1 MNNLLSS
8 LSFAHDK
15 ERSVTSLIP
24 STKKPLS
31 WAVVGAGPAGLA
43 AVGKLLDAGVDP
55 LSILWLDPA
64 FQVGDLGTKW
74 RVISGNTKVAL
85 FIKFLY
91 ACRSFKYETCP
102 EVFPINQ
109 LPADGTCLL
118 KEIADPLQWISDHL
132 RQKVAACQGAL
143 RVLTRQGAGWQLTT
157 DTGVFLAKK
166 VILATGAEPRVP
178 EDARAPLVPLDVAM
192 DLTRLKEG
200 CSASDRVAVFGSS
213 HSAVVALYNLAALGI
228 ETVNVYRS
236 PLKYASYYEDWIL
249 YDNTG
254 LKGYSATWAKEHME
268 DDSLKTLTRVHQDD
282 PACEKALN
290 TCTKYVY
297 ATGFDKR
304 VTFET
309 DASVPLIHNHQTGEI
324 DTHLYGFGIAFPE
337 GKTDK
342 LGNFE
347 HNVGLWKFMVYLERI
362 LPFWLAA

>member
-1 MNNLLSS
+1 MNDLLTS
-8 LSFAHDK
+8 LSFDHDK
-15 ERSVTSLIP
+15 ERPVTPLIP
-24 STKKPLS
+24 STKKPFS

-74 RVISGNTKVAL
+74 RVISGNTKVGL
-85 FIKFLY
+85 FVKFLY
-91 ACRSFKYETCP
+91 ACRSFGYEACP
-102 EVFPINQ
+102 EPFPINH

-132 RQKVAACQGAL
+132 HQKVAACLGAL
-143 RVLTRQGAGWQLTT
+143 RALTRQDAEWQLTT
-157 DTGVFLAKK
+157 DVGVFLAKK
-166 VILATGAEPRVP
+166 VILATGAEPRVS
-178 EDARAPLVPLDVAM
+178 EGAYAPLVPLDVAM
-192 DLTRLKEG
+192 DLVRLKEI

-236 PLKYASYYEDWIL
+236 PLKYASYYKDWIL

-268 DDSLKTLTRVHQDD
+268 DTPLKTLTRVHQDD
-282 PACEKALN
+282 PTCGKLLKA
-290 TCTKYVY
+290 CTKYVY

-309 DASVPLIHNHQTGEI
+309 DASLSLIHNDQTGEI

-347 HNVGLWKFMVYLERI
+347 HSVGLWKFMVYLERV
-362 LPFWLAA
+362 LPLWLAA